1 MPLQRLEL
9 GVLDDD
15 VLALRRLPAL
25 DDLVGPDLAVVLRAP
40 ALLLDRCQAFAV
52 QEPER
57 DVRLA
62 GCGLRRRSESD
73 GDADEPEGERSV
85 PGRAHDSSIDRG
97 PTSFCPGFAVPARER
112 RNRDPR
118 SSRLPLV
125 STDRTIARL
134 WRDAVA
140 QERAGAAYL
149 VQHGDHWHE
158 VSWAE
163 AAERV
168 ENLANGLL
176 ARGVRKGEAFAT
188 LARTT
193 LDWALFDFALAQVG
207 AVGAPVYASNSPK
220 DVAYVLDHSESVGV
234 LCEDAAQV
242 AKVEEVR
249 SSLPR
254 LRHVLTF
261 DDLPS
266 LEAEGAAF
274 KVEHPAALDDAV
286 AAIGEDDLFTFIY
299 TSGTTGPPKG
309 CMISHRNYYA
319 MASVIDHLPAY
330 VRRGD
335 LMLLYLPLAHNFGR
349 LMHLTGPYVGYTI
362 AFLPDPLQ
370 TAEALTTVRPTVL
383 PSVPRVYEKIHTA
396 IVGALDETTG
406 AKRHLA
412 DWSLAVGREVSGRQ
426 AAGLPTGGLLGL
438 KHRVADRLVFSK
450 IRDRLGGRLRTPIS
464 GGAPLV
470 QEIAE
475 FFDAIGI
482 RIFEGYGLTE
492 CTTAATTNTPERWRF
507 GTVGPALPGFEL
519 RLAEDGELLI
529 RSDTVFGGY
538 YKDPD
543 ATADG
548 ARRGRLAAVGGHRR
562 DRRRRIR
569 HDHRPQEGHHRHGR
583 WQEHRPAEHRER
595 PEGLEVHLSGAR
607 RRRPASVPGGPH
619 HARPG
624 RDRQVGGV
632 PRDRVADARRWLE
645 TSRWCALVQGIVDEA
660 NRDRSRFEQ
669 IKRFAI
675 LPRDFTMEHDE
686 MTPTLKLKRRVVMQ
700 HFSDAVEQLYAAP

>member
-1 MPLQRLEL
+1 M
-9 GVLDDD
+9 
-15 VLALRRLPAL
+15 
-25 DDLVGPDLAVVLRAP
+25 
-40 ALLLDRCQAFAV
+40 
-52 QEPER
+52 
-57 DVRLA
+57 
-62 GCGLRRRSESD
+62 
-73 GDADEPEGERSV
+73 
-85 PGRAHDSSIDRG
+85 
-97 PTSFCPGFAVPARER
+97 
-112 RNRDPR
+112 
-118 SSRLPLV
+118 

-207 AVGAPVYASNSPK
+207 AVGAPVYASNSSK

-249 SSLPR
+249 SSLPG

-349 LMHLTGPYVGYTI
+349 LMHLTGPVRGVHDRLSPGS
-362 AFLPDPLQ
+362 A
-370 TAEALTTVRPTVL
+370 ANGGGAHTVRPTVL

-475 FFDAIGI
+475 FFDAVGI

-543 ATADG
+543 ATADVLDG
-548 ARRGRLAAVGGHRR
+548 DGWLRSGDIAEIDADGFVTITDRKKDIIVTAGGKNIAPQNIENDLKASKFISQALVVGDRRPYPAALDHARR
-562 DRRRRIR
+562 
-569 HDHRPQEGHHRHGR
+569 
-583 WQEHRPAEHRER
+583 
-595 PEGLEVHLSGAR
+595 
-607 RRRPASVPGGPH
+607 
-619 HARPG
+619 G
-624 RDRQVGGV
+624 RDRQVGCVAG
-632 PRDRVADARRWLE
+632 DRRRGWRRWPE
-645 TSRWCALVQGIVDEA
+645 TNRWWRSSRGSWTRPTATAHGSSRSSASRSSRAISRW
-660 NRDRSRFEQ
+660 SS
-669 IKRFAI
+669 
-675 LPRDFTMEHDE
+675 DE

-700 HFSDAVEQLYAAP
+700 HFADAVEQLYAAP